1 MPRQCNYCGAVFEVH
16 IQTQA
21 GHNEMEE
28 YFCPECDNVYR
39 TRASLTPLVTLITK
53 RTDGK
58 TDKAPSFQS
67 FINSLNLKD

>member
-1 MPRQCNYCGAVFEVH
+1 MTRQCNYCGAVFEVY

-39 TRASLTPLVTLITK
+39 TRASLTPRVTLITK
-53 RTDGK
+53 
-58 TDKAPSFQS
+58 S
-67 FINSLNLKD
+67 